1 MRLALAV
8 RFAAAA
14 CDAFFLK
21 SDGPSASP
29 RKRRTSP
36 VDAPSSYPFTASV
49 TRIRGWAI
57 RRFDSTADP
66 RPPVKTTTSITP
78 MRISQRGGPGL
89 QSASMKRQLSA
100 LLILGI
106 SLTAATS
113 IQARLNP
120 RAADLQVGDMAPD
133 FALKASDGKTYKL
146 SDFRGKQAVV
156 IAWYPKAFTSG
167 CTIECK
173 SLAEKGDLIKQFD
186 AKFFMASVDTPEQAK
201 AFGESQGAHFPLLA
215 DPDKKVA
222 DAYGTLRD
230 YGGSIGIVSQR
241 WTFYI
246 GKDGKILA
254 IDKAVKPATSA
265 EDVAAK
271 LAALKIAEK

>member
-1 MRLALAV
+1 M
-8 RFAAAA
+8 
-14 CDAFFLK
+14 
-21 SDGPSASP
+21 
-29 RKRRTSP
+29 KR
-36 VDAPSSYPFTASV
+36 
-49 TRIRGWAI
+49 IL
-57 RRFDSTADP
+57 
-66 RPPVKTTTSITP
+66 SIL
-78 MRISQRGGPGL
+78 ILVSIGIIAGL
-89 QSASMKRQLSA
+89 Q
-100 LLILGI
+100 
-106 SLTAATS
+106 
-113 IQARLNP
+113 
-120 RAADLQVGDMAPD
+120 AADLQVGDQAPD
-133 FALKASDGKTYKL
+133 FSLKASDGRTYKL
-146 SDFRGKQAVV
+146 SDFKGKRAVV

-173 SLAEKGDLIKQFD
+173 SLAEKGDLISKYD
-186 AKFFMASVDTPEQAK
+186 VAFFMASVDTVEQAR
-201 AFGESQGAHFPLLA
+201 AFGDEHGAKFPLLS

-271 LAALKIAEK
+271 LAELKVQMK